1 MHHIGLV
8 PMSAKPYHAGHDAL
22 IRLAQQECEQ
32 VVVFVSTSD
41 RVRKG
46 EFPVRADVMRKLW
59 VDIVETLP
67 EDISVVFVPNPVSA
81 VYEFIGLRNGD
92 TQPAMRD
99 EKIVIYSDP
108 TDMERNFPERSL
120 VKYGAALVNAK
131 RLARRFVPR
140 DSTVDVSGTQMRAW
154 LQHGNK
160 AKFVANLPE
169 GLDGEAFWKALSR

>member
-1 MHHIGLV
+1 
-8 PMSAKPYHAGHDAL
+8 MSAKPYHAGHDAL
-22 IRLAQQECEQ
+22 IRLAQGECEQ

-46 EFPVRADVMRKLW
+46 EYPVRADVMRKLW

-67 EDISVVFVPNPVSA
+67 EDISVVFVANPVSA

-108 TDMERNFPERSL
+108 VDMERNFPERSL
-120 VKYGAALVNAK
+120 TKYGGALVNAK

-140 DSTVDVSGTQMRAW
+140 ESTVDVSGTQMRAW

-169 GLDGEAFWKALSR
+169 GLDAEAYWKALSR